1 MRRLLLYPLFH
12 LCLSLLSGSQNGLY
26 AQPASPHFLL
36 KDTGAILKQLNLSDS
51 ISARYPDSAM
61 QLANQALQSS
71 EALKFIKGMETALFQ
86 VAMFYQS
93 KNDFLRSV
101 PPLQTALLYCDN
113 TQEGYRKKVRLLY
126 SIGDAYWYSSKS
138 DSAALYYYRALDEIN
153 AAKIEAPATLLET
166 YSKLILMWVNLNDTY
181 VPATGTIDKYTES
194 AISYFNKAALQQ
206 NQTIA
211 FRSRV
216 LLNQGHI
223 KRMEKNYDSTRYYY
237 RQFLQLVHTND
248 SMPVNPSGWIVATLL
263 NISES
268 FLEEKKADSTI
279 FYANKVIRKIGI
291 KKKEGQMYYL
301 VAHYFIGKALCLQ
314 QKYSEAIRVTLPA
327 LQMAKQ
333 NNRDYVI
340 YFAHDVLSQAYGATG
355 EYRKAWEAQKAYTAS
370 IDSTRKNSNIQ
381 AISQMEMRYRV
392 AENKK
397 ELAEKEL
404 ALARKDNSIRNQ
416 RTLIAVISG
425 GAALLLLI
433 SFLLYRHHSNKQRIK
448 LLQVEQ
454 EMEISHLNAMIQ
466 GEEKE
471 RSRLARELHD
481 GIGGLLGSIRL
492 QLSSAL
498 KTYRIEDRSE
508 DFSFILKLL
517 EGAYA
522 DLRKTAHNLMP
533 ETLQQEGLV
542 KATQLFCRSIHKGG
556 KTEVIFETVGELPA
570 LPPHIELSL
579 YRMMQELVHNII
591 KHGNA
596 GKALVQLAYID
607 NRLALTVEDDGDG
620 FTPGDETTN
629 QEGMGLTTIR
639 NRVRSLGGTI
649 DVSSTSGEGTSV
661 YIEIIIGKSE
671 NTASLS

>member
-1 MRRLLLYPLFH
+1 
-12 LCLSLLSGSQNGLY
+12 
-26 AQPASPHFLL
+26 
-36 KDTGAILKQLNLSDS
+36 
-51 ISARYPDSAM
+51 
-61 QLANQALQSS
+61 
-71 EALKFIKGMETALFQ
+71 
-86 VAMFYQS
+86 
-93 KNDFLRSV
+93 
-101 PPLQTALLYCDN
+101 
-113 TQEGYRKKVRLLY
+113 
-126 SIGDAYWYSSKS
+126 
-138 DSAALYYYRALDEIN
+138 
-153 AAKIEAPATLLET
+153 
-166 YSKLILMWVNLNDTY
+166 
-181 VPATGTIDKYTES
+181 
-194 AISYFNKAALQQ
+194 
-206 NQTIA
+206 
-211 FRSRV
+211 
-216 LLNQGHI
+216 
-223 KRMEKNYDSTRYYY
+223 
-237 RQFLQLVHTND
+237 
-248 SMPVNPSGWIVATLL
+248 MPVNPSGWIVATLL

-279 FYANKVIRKIGI
+279 FYAKEVIRKIGV
-291 KKKEGQMYYL
+291 KKSEGQMYYL

-314 QKYSEAIRVTLPA
+314 QKYSEAIQVTLPA

-355 EYRKAWEAQKAYTAS
+355 EYRKAWEEQKAYTATM
-370 IDSTRKNSNIQ
+370 DSTRKNGNIQ
-381 AISQMEMRYRV
+381 AISQMEMRYRM

-404 ALARKDNSIRNQ
+404 SIARKDNSIRNQ
-416 RTLIAVISG
+416 RVLLSVISVG
-425 GAALLLLI
+425 SALLLLI

-454 EMEISHLNAMIQ
+454 KMEISHLNAMIQ

-498 KTYRIEDRSE
+498 KTYRIEDRSD

-533 ETLQQEGLV
+533 ETLQQEGLA

-556 KTEVIFETVGELPA
+556 KTEVIFETVGEIPV

-596 GKALVQLAYID
+596 GKALVQLAYIE
-607 NRLALTVEDDGDG
+607 NRLALTVEDDGEG
-620 FTPGDETTN
+620 FIPGDETNN

-639 NRVRSLGGTI
+639 NRVKSLGGNI
-649 DVSSTSGEGTSV
+649 DVSSTPGEGTSV

-671 NTASLS
+671 NTASVS